1 MFLGYQNDLIAVAA
15 KTKEEV
21 ENSVGIKFTKIEETQ
36 EPVEM
41 VCGTYYIG
49 NENIQKAKEKDVRE
63 YRNYL
68 LQKEVDPI
76 VSNPLRWNDMSEY
89 DKTQY
94 QEYRTYLLDWTENEE
109 WWNEKPKTFE
119 DYNTVDLDLSG
130 SNLGFEPGDVD
141 EE

>member
-21 ENSVGIKFTKIEETQ
+21 ESSVGIKFTKIEETQ

-68 LQKEVDPI
+68 LQKEIDPV
-76 VSNPLRWNDMSEY
+76 VSNPVRCESLSEY
-89 DKTQY
+89 DKNNY
-94 QEYRTYLLDWTENEE
+94 KEYREYLLDWTENED
-109 WWNEKPKTFE
+109 WWNKKPKTFE

-130 SNLGFEPGDVD
+130 SNLGFEPDDVD

>member
-36 EPVEM
+36 EPVEL

-68 LQKEVDPI
+68 LQKEIDPV
-76 VSNPLRWNDMSEY
+76 VSNPLRWESLSEY
-89 DKTQY
+89 DKNNY
-94 QEYRTYLLDWTENEE
+94 KEYREYLLD
-109 WWNEKPKTFE
+109 
-119 DYNTVDLDLSG
+119 
-130 SNLGFEPGDVD
+130 
-141 EE
+141 

>member
-36 EPVEM
+36 EPVEL

-49 NENIQKAKEKDVRE
+49 DENIQKAKEKDVRE

-76 VSNPLRWNDMSEY
+76 VSNPLRWENLSEL
-89 DKTQY
+89 DKNSY
-94 QEYRTYLLDWTENEE
+94 REYREYLLDWTENEE
-109 WWNEKPKTFE
+109 WWKSKPKNFE
-119 DYNTVDLDLSG
+119 DYNTVELDLSN
-130 SNLGFEPGDVD
+130 SNLKFEPGDV
-141 EE
+141 EEE

>member
-21 ENSVGIKFTKIEETQ
+21 ENSVGIEFTKIEETQ

-41 VCGTYYIG
+41 ICGTYYIG

-109 WWNEKPKTFE
+109 WWKSKPKTFE
-119 DYNTVDLDLSG
+119 DFCTEDVIVEKIEDII
-130 SNLGFEPGDVD
+130 PVDVD